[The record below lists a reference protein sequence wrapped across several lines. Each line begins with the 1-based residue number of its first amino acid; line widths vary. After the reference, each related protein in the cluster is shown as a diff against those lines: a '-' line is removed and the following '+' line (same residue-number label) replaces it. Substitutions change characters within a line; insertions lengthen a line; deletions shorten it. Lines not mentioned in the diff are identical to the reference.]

1 MPHSSIMCTNVAFF
15 LINSLQP
22 HWDLSEGGGVFD
34 FCLGPRVPRDSA
46 GDTYVRMSSKAC
58 AATSLTWMHVQAIHP
73 QTNSEKVMLACSVL
87 RQIITL
93 RE

>member
-15 LINSLQP
+15 HYNPTGTSVR
-22 HWDLSEGGGVFD
+22 GGGVFD

-58 AATSLTWMHVQAIHP
+58 AATSLTWMHVQATHP